1 MSLLPI
7 LVAPAPCLKQKAAPV
22 AEVTDRV
29 RKLMN
34 DMLETMYAA
43 PGIGLAAP
51 QVGVSERIL
60 VIDISKDGEPKAPR
74 RIVNPEITW
83 VSDED
88 SIYEEGCLSVPE
100 HYAEVTRPARV
111 RVKFQDETGA
121 VKEEEFGELM
131 ATVIQHE
138 MDHLDG
144 ILFIDHL
151 SNLKRNMI
159 LRKLSKS
166 RGK

>member
-7 LVAPAPCLKQKAAPV
+7 LVAPAPCLKQKAALV

-121 VKEEEFGELM
+121 VKEEELGELM